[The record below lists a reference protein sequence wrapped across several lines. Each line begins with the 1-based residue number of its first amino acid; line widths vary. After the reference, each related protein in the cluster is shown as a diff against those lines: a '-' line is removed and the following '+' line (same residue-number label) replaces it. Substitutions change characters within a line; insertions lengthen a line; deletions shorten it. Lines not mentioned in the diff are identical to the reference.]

1 MKLLYC
7 FRIYGLWFLLVCNAF
22 VLCHVLTFV
31 RYIGVYYT
39 FGILDFVRN
48 NEDFALSRFFPINF
62 YGNFGRAEE
71 YRSLYRGLR
80 YTEVR

>member
-1 MKLLYC
+1 M
-7 FRIYGLWFLLVCNAF
+7 LVCNAF

-62 YGNFGRAEE
+62 TVT
-71 YRSLYRGLR
+71 LTGLKSIVR
-80 YTEVR
+80 YTEDFVIQRYVKWKFDCITR